1 MGCKVVLIKMTRLF
15 DRHRIM
21 CLTLT
26 STAFKILEK
35 ESCHALGGLS
45 NHVELDI
52 FWLYVPYQRSDAM
65 EDRHKGTDPKTQNMP
80 ENATKL
86 SKSVSCMQ
94 STKLAVYF

>member
-1 MGCKVVLIKMTRLF
+1 MFLMGCKVVLIKMTRLF

-45 NHVELDI
+45 NHVAGYFLAICTD
-52 FWLYVPYQRSDAM
+52 LPYQRSDAK

-80 ENATKL
+80 QNCRK
-86 SKSVSCMQ
+86 VSRACSQQ
-94 STKLAVYF
+94 S

>member
-52 FWLYVPYQRSDAM
+52 FWLYVPYQRSDAKA
-65 EDRHKGTDPKTQNMP
+65 DRHKGTDPKTQKMP
-80 ENATKL
+80 QNCRK
-86 SKSVSCMQ
+86 VSRACSQQ
-94 STKLAVYF
+94 S